1 MLVAGLVLKLGL
13 NCIVVSY
20 SANFGLFGW
29 RINLNTYQ
37 DRYYPYVEFYVEIIQ
52 IFNKVRV

>member
-1 MLVAGLVLKLGL
+1 MLVAGFVLKLGL
-13 NCIVVSY
+13 NYIVVSY